1 MNVAQV
7 PVVYH
12 VPAVIKQPSWLPL
25 VIAFRY
31 PVPENAP
38 PVEVGAAP
46 DVVLV
51 TMVVVTEPPD
61 LGRYLIPVEA
71 QDADW
76 PTGAA
81 GMKVPV
87 WMEPLTSNEYQISSS
102 APDEHWMVTS

>member
-1 MNVAQV
+1 MNDAQV

-12 VPAVIKQPSWLPL
+12 VPALIKQPSWLPL
-25 VIAFRY
+25 VTAFRY
-31 PVPENAP
+31 PVPENTP

-51 TMVVVTEPPD
+51 TKVVVTEPPD
-61 LGRYLIPVEA
+61 LGKYLIPVEA
-71 QDADW
+71 QVADC

-87 WMEPLTSNEYQISSS
+87 WTEPLTSKEYQISSN
-102 APDEHWMVTS
+102 APDEH